1 MLKSVSDDVK
11 MKGFNMPKDVRITI
25 RIPEQLKVKIQQVA
39 NELNISF
46 NDAIKTVLFSGL
58 K

>member
-1 MLKSVSDDVK
+1 MS
-11 MKGFNMPKDVRITI
+11 KDVRVTI
-25 RIPEQLKVKIQQVA
+25 RIPENLKKQIQQVA
-39 NELNISF
+39 DSLNLSF